1 MVEEII
7 KELQTNHKYKTTINN
22 KTILVEEKE
31 HCYLLSTIK
40 YDAMGKP
47 SYTYNT
53 LTFTEV
59 LRYFKELKGGECQ
72 IKR

>member
-1 MVEEII
+1 MEDII
-7 KELQTNHKYKTTINN
+7 KELQINHKYKTTINN

-31 HCYLLSTIK
+31 HCYLLSTIQ
-40 YDAMGKP
+40 YNGMGTP

-59 LRYFKELKGGECQ
+59 LRYFKNLKGVSD
-72 IKR
+72 K